1 MNENYKIELLIAILE
16 KQIASNEDKE
26 SYTSQTLQL
35 VLNLA
40 NEIKNL
46 STFIK

>member
-1 MNENYKIELLIAILE
+1 MNENYKIELLIAIL
-16 KQIASNEDKE
+16 KTQIASNEDKE

-46 STFIK
+46 PTFIK